1 MYNVIFFGLSY
12 IINMISRLIVYSLI
26 LLSIIIIAFGGW
38 KIYRYYYPKNN
49 IISMYKSPAKTIT
62 FVSGYYELPSRASKS
77 VYLDRMERLFRS
89 LTGRLVFFTTTD
101 MAEWVREKCVV
112 NKGLNVDVRILP
124 MSLWESKTRLP
135 DGFWESQHALNDK
148 ERHHHSPELY
158 QVWYQKHHFVQR
170 VIDSDL
176 GAGTD
181 NYVWVDAGIV
191 RTDNTEKLLALWE
204 TNASQHLEEDRLLI
218 MEVKNFTKNERSNGS
233 ILDLY
238 NDEAG
243 YRIGAGITGG
253 GRQAWRT
260 WIDLYD
266 PIMINMT
273 DMGMFVGKDQNVWSA
288 IALMHPQAVHTVKSY
303 TKDDWFYL
311 VSILSSPTIQISAH
325 RTLQYKKLGNYG
337 RMGNQL
343 FQIAAVVGLSR
354 DDNRIA
360 LLPSDW
366 KYSHVFPNY
375 GMDNVARYDKQ
386 SKLKLLTNVSSNIN
400 EPGNKSYEHDSQCIV
415 GARDHANLEG
425 YRQSDRYWEPHC
437 TKNIHYL
444 FKLDPVLVAKV
455 IDSIRTQYPTLPY
468 PHGCTAVHV
477 RRGDYVVLHHI
488 HGVCTTE
495 YYREAIRG
503 IKPSTVLFVSD
514 DISWCKKTFGNSFC
528 YCQIPQGGEVEDFIA
543 IHLASRKVLSN
554 SSFSWWAAYLGG
566 GEVTAPTPWIK
577 TMPSDN
583 IQRKDWRI
591 LRGSDGKQNI

>member
-1 MYNVIFFGLSY
+1 
-12 IINMISRLIVYSLI
+12 MISRLIVLCLI
-26 LLSIIIIAFGGW
+26 LISIIIIAFGVW
-38 KIYRYYYPKNN
+38 KIYRCCYYKNN
-49 IISMYKSPAKTIT
+49 YIDITSPTKTIT

-101 MAEWVREKCVV
+101 MAEWVREKCAT
-112 NKGLNVDVRILP
+112 NQGLNIDVRILP

-135 DGFWESQHALNDK
+135 EGFWDLQHALNDK
-148 ERHHHSPELY
+148 EKHHHSPELY

-176 GAGTD
+176 GKCTD

-191 RTDNTEKLLALWE
+191 ITDKTEKLLTLWQ
-204 TNASQHLEEDRLLI
+204 TNASQHLEEDRLLLL
-218 MEVKNFTKNERSNGS
+218 EVKHFSKEERSNRS

-238 NDEAG
+238 NDKNG

-260 WIDLYD
+260 WVDIYD

-273 DMGMFVGKDQNVWSA
+273 NMGMFIGKEQNVWSA
-288 IALMHPQAVHTVKSY
+288 IALIHPQAVKTVKSDIN
-303 TKDDWFYL
+303 DDWFYL
-311 VSILSSPTIQISAH
+311 VDILASPTIQISAN
-325 RTLQYKKLGNYG
+325 RTLQYKRLGEHG

-354 DDNRIA
+354 DDNRMA

-386 SKLKLLTNVSSNIN
+386 SNLKLLTNGSLSNIN
-400 EPGNKSYEHDSQCIV
+400 EPNKNAYEYDPLCMV
-415 GARDHANLEG
+415 GAIDHANLEG

-444 FKLDPVLVAKV
+444 FKLDPILIQRVT
-455 IDSIRTQYPTLPY
+455 DSIRTQYPTLPY

-477 RRGDYVVLHHI
+477 RRGDYVIFHLI

-495 YYREAIRG
+495 YYRAAIMG
-503 IKPSTVLFVSD
+503 IKPSTILFVSD
-514 DISWCKKTFGNSFC
+514 DIPWCKKTFGNAFC

-577 TMPSDN
+577 NMPSDN